1 MGRTAQLVTAGTG
14 VPMADSSNPG
24 GGGGVVSMYR
34 YCEQGIDLLIRF
46 GS

>member
-24 GGGGVVSMYR
+24 GGGGGGRQYVS
-34 YCEQGIDLLIRF
+34 LL
-46 GS
+46 